1 MSSVS
6 VQVDPEEEVVVYGV
20 PYLQELKAIISK
32 YSAR

>member
-6 VQVDPEEEVVVYGV
+6 VHIDPEEEVVVYGI
-20 PYLQELKAIISK
+20 PYLQELKAILSK